1 MVQAA
6 GRFKIWGYWAL
17 EHAEHDGADK
27 GEGDVGGHDAQLTDE
42 RTKGH
47 RSPPKVIVA
56 PLHAITRKL
65 AIGFMPKKSA
75 LLSIR
80 LHLGGA
86 QSRQRG

>member
-1 MVQAA
+1 MSKA
-6 GRFKIWGYWAL
+6 RFPVPIYLNL

-65 AIGFMPKKSA
+65 AIGFMPKKSV
-75 LLSIR
+75 LLS
-80 LHLGGA
+80 LHLISAAHNRWLHG
-86 QSRQRG
+86 